1 MTATSC
7 INTSSIVGAMACPRP
22 VTSPN
27 RGACPTTSIHQN
39 KLYNSKNKMEQNARY
54 LLYKTEHTCSSKNKM
69 EQYTRYLLHNTKH
82 I

>member
-27 RGACPTTSIHQN
+27 RGACPTTNTRQN
-39 KLYNSKNKMEQNARY
+39 KLCNSKNKMKQFARY
-54 LLYKTEHTCSSKNKM
+54 LLHKTERT
-69 EQYTRYLLHNTKH
+69 
-82 I
+82 